1 MWGGDCVRMRW
12 TAALLA
18 LLILPGVACATG
30 GAGSGDTE
38 DIVASVPFGDGERLV
53 YELVDADGAVVG
65 RGVFTTTVQDRDAF
79 GLVQTYEEVETP
91 SGERPIVDVVTV
103 VVDAVTLKPRLA
115 ERSIQRREPSD
126 DEWYLAKYEAGGG
139 DPRLVITQH
148 SGGSER
154 TREIELRDHHYDS
167 QSSLWIWRALA
178 FAEDF
183 EASYVSV
190 NPRDASQV
198 TARLVLVDRQTI
210 EVPAG
215 SFETWRLQVRNGRDT
230 RIAWIHVE
238 PPHEIVQWD
247 NGTLFLRLAEST
259 GP

>member
-1 MWGGDCVRMRW
+1 MRMPLI
-12 TAALLA
+12 AALLVV
-18 LLILPGVACATG
+18 LGTACATG

-38 DIVASVPFGDGERLV
+38 DIVRAVPFADGERLV

-65 RGVFTTTVQDRDAF
+65 RGIFTTTAQDDAF
-79 GLVQTYEEVETP
+79 GLVQTYEEIETP
-91 SGERPIVDVVTV
+91 SGERPIVDVATV
-103 VVDAVTLKPRLA
+103 VVDAATLKPRLA
-115 ERSIQRREPSD
+115 ERAIQRREPSD
-126 DEWYLAKYEAGGG
+126 DEWYLAKYAAGDGE
-139 DPRLVITQH
+139 PQLVITQH

-154 TREIELRDHHYDS
+154 TRELTLREHHYDS
-167 QSSLWIWRALA
+167 QSSLWIWRTIALA
-178 FAEDF
+178 EGF
-183 EASYVSV
+183 EANYVSV

-215 SFETWRLQVRNGRDT
+215 TFETWRLQVRNGRDT

-247 NGTLFLRLAEST
+247 NGTLFLRLVET
-259 GP
+259 GGP